1 MNRQQKRRIILIN
14 KKFQFKMIIK
24 FILINI
30 VILTLFG
37 FLCYIFFNSEIES
50 NLQSAHV
57 SYNNFKDMLF
67 PIILTLS
74 LINIILSSLLISG
87 YVLYASFRLA
97 GPMFRFNE
105 ICRALGE
112 RDLDPVTKIREGDQ
126 YLECSHT
133 LTATVHLLSDDI
145 SRMKSLIAGFKDLT
159 EKNSDKETLAGK
171 IKELE
176 EITGKYRLP
185 E

>member
-1 MNRQQKRRIILIN
+1 MKKHYERRIVLIN
-14 KKFQFKMIIK
+14 RRFQIKMILK

-37 FLCYIFFNSEIES
+37 FLCFIFFDSEIES

-57 SYNNFKDMLF
+57 SYNNIREMLF

-74 LINIILSSLLISG
+74 LINIIISSLLISG

-97 GPMFRFNE
+97 GPMYRFNE

-112 RDLDPVTKIREGDQ
+112 RDLNPVTKIRSGDQ
-126 YLECSHT
+126 FFECSRT
-133 LTATVHLLSDDI
+133 LSASVETLSGDFSLL
-145 SRMKSLIAGFKDLT
+145 KENIAGLKGLI
-159 EKNSDKETLAGK
+159 EKNAEPETVISK

-176 EITGKYRLP
+176 EITGRYRLR